1 MAKTQNSN
9 RSLTSY
15 IQVSRL
21 DRIILSIIPHELI
34 SKMRRDFVTK
44 ANHNFSYHLNSDV
57 VLGRCREAIV
67 NTMTYKTEYK

>member
-15 IQVSRL
+15 IQVSHL

-34 SKMRRDFVTK
+34 SKIRRDFVTK
-44 ANHNFSYHLNSDV
+44 ANHNFSYHLNIDM
-57 VLGRCREAIV
+57 VLYPCREASV
-67 NTMTYKTEYK
+67 NTMTYKIE

>member
-15 IQVSRL
+15 IQVSHL
-21 DRIILSIIPHELI
+21 NKLILSIIPYKQI
-34 SKMRRDFVTK
+34 SKIIRDFVTK
-44 ANHNFSYHLNSDV
+44 ANHNFSYHLNSDM

-67 NTMTYKTEYK
+67 NTMTYKIV